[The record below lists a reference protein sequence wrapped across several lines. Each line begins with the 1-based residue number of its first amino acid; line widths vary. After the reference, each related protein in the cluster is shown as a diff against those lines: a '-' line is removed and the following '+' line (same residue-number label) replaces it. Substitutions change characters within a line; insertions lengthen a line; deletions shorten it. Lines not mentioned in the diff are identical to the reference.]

1 MTSFQ
6 EYNMEKW
13 WKESNFI
20 VEEPDYFKLVIWVN
34 INSDDTYWQY
44 VPYCKSV
51 RYIQDSVYS
60 VRW

>member
-20 VEEPDYFKLVIWVN
+20 VEGLDYFKLVIWVN

-44 VPYCKSV
+44 VPYCEV
-51 RYIQDSVYS
+51 HTG
-60 VRW
+60 

>member
-1 MTSFQ
+1 MRFNSTLLKDGLCIMTSFQ

-34 INSDDTYWQY
+34 INSDDTY
-44 VPYCKSV
+44 
-51 RYIQDSVYS
+51 
-60 VRW
+60 